1 MARRDRGDAESGFA
15 LPSRRPPPADTH
27 ETPHGPRPVQG
38 SPLPPV
44 RGLAAP
50 EHLVGL
56 PGPQQPGGVCA
67 EGGSE
72 PLGSTE
78 EGLPWE
84 GLSCE
89 TGSCAEGTSEL
100 CPPVACPRRL
110 WDPPACVQR
119 HLAHHV
125 ATGKRGDLGEL
136 GEPLRVGCLAA
147 RPGFPCRLRKG
158 ARPQLSPWGTRAPCS
173 VGACGRRKG
182 SEMVPAELPCR
193 DHLCPAGLGRG
204 GRAWVARPGQPAD
217 GCGAPPCV
225 SPSLWRT
232 VHCGAARGQHGPGA
246 GAGHS

>member
-1 MARRDRGDAESGFA
+1 MSWACDRCRGRGPLVGLTPPPGGPCSLLGGVGESTRYRQFQLLVKFWLPFNGPSPQGALRLSVQNPELSRILAASLVGSGAGWWPDGTEAIRRA

-44 RGLAAP
+44 CGLAAP

-72 PLGSTE
+72 PLGPTE

-110 WDPPACVQR
+110 WDPPTSPTTLPRGREVT
-119 HLAHHV
+119 LAS
-125 ATGKRGDLGEL
+125 LGN
-136 GEPLRVGCLAA
+136 P
-147 RPGFPCRLRKG
+147 
-158 ARPQLSPWGTRAPCS
+158 
-173 VGACGRRKG
+173 
-182 SEMVPAELPCR
+182 
-193 DHLCPAGLGRG
+193 
-204 GRAWVARPGQPAD
+204 
-217 GCGAPPCV
+217 
-225 SPSLWRT
+225 
-232 VHCGAARGQHGPGA
+232 
-246 GAGHS
+246 